1 MDYGLGT
8 ITSQLILMIYSIK
21 LDNLTI
27 ITSDFDVGVLFQY
40 QSTDVPLCWL
50 KKPVTYVCLNCLAV
64 TTIWNTNIGDIPEL
78 QTYNQ

>member
-1 MDYGLGT
+1 MATNWHHLRIGDMDYGLGT

-40 QSTDVPLCWL
+40 QSTDVPLC
-50 KKPVTYVCLNCLAV
+50 
-64 TTIWNTNIGDIPEL
+64 
-78 QTYNQ
+78 